1 MADRYVHIADFNTQ
15 LKIDGF
21 KVYQIESY
29 DRIIQIYKR
38 RDFFKISLV
47 VGHGFIHVG
56 NDTIGIDGAVLI
68 IAKPE
73 IPFSWEIVPDGSPSY
88 TCVFTEEFICENEG
102 LHLALK
108 SQLLADKQ
116 PPIFNITD
124 ERKGFLAMIFQKM
137 ICEQC
142 TLYTFKDELVR
153 SHINLLIHE
162 ALKAQPVNRLPCR
175 NKYSSREATQYI
187 ELLEQNFPKEASII
201 YWN

>member
-1 MADRYVHIADFNTQ
+1 M
-15 LKIDGF
+15 
-21 KVYQIESY
+21 
-29 DRIIQIYKR
+29 
-38 RDFFKISLV
+38 
-47 VGHGFIHVG
+47 
-56 NDTIGIDGAVLI
+56 VL
-68 IAKPE
+68 
-73 IPFSWEIVPDGSPSY
+73 PSY

-102 LHLALK
+102 LHLSLT

-124 ERKGFLAMIFQKM
+124 ERKGFLAMILQKM

-142 TLYTFKDELVR
+142 TLYAFKDELVR

-162 ALKAQPVNRLPCR
+162 ALKAQPVNRFPRR